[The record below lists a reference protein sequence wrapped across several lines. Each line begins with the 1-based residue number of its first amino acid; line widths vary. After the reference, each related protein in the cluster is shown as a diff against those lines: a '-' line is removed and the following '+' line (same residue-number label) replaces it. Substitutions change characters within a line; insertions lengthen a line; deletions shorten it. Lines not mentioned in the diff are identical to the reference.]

1 MSTGLTSASADPGAR
16 PDSELLGGPGP
27 TVRVAICSAI
37 PLHCDVL
44 RRALQPY
51 PTRVVTSSEMARAV
65 GHVMVIDRLTEDF
78 ETYLAGALANRLP
91 VVVWGGYLHPTSV
104 QDLVRRGADAY
115 VSVIGSRDQ
124 LVDAVRTVRAG
135 MSWLPALAQEAS
147 EGLTAGEAR
156 VLRAYLLD
164 YPAES
169 RREVAQ
175 RLGISESTLKAHL
188 ANVRGRLDES
198 CGSRLS
204 LRRTVIARGW
214 LDAR

>member
-1 MSTGLTSASADPGAR
+1 MGAFPPGETNAASLGLELPG
-16 PDSELLGGPGP
+16 SSGP
-27 TVRVAICSAI
+27 TVRVAIASQI

-44 RRALQPY
+44 RAALRPF
-51 PTRVVTSSEMARAV
+51 PTRLVPPADMAHAA
-65 GHVMVIDRLTEDF
+65 GHVVVIDRLTEDF
-78 ETYLAGALANRLP
+78 EAYLAASLSGRLP

-124 LVDAVRTVRAG
+124 LVDAVRTVRVG
-135 MSWLPALAQEAS
+135 MSWLPALPPEAP
-147 EGLTAGEAR
+147 EGLTNAEAR
-156 VLRAYLLD
+156 ALRAYLLE

-169 RREVAQ
+169 RQQVAQ

-198 CGSRLS
+198 CASRLS

-214 LDAR
+214 LEVP

>member
-1 MSTGLTSASADPGAR
+1 MGVPPPGATNAASFD
-16 PDSELLGGPGP
+16 PDLAGISGPAM
-27 TVRVAICSAI
+27 RVAIASQI

-44 RRALQPY
+44 RAALRPF
-51 PTRVVTSSEMARAV
+51 PTRVVRHSDLAHTAA
-65 GHVMVIDRLTEDF
+65 GHVVVIDRLTDDF
-78 ETYLAGALANRLP
+78 EDYLAAALAGRLP

-124 LVDAVRTVRAG
+124 LIDAVRTVRVG
-135 MSWLPALAQEAS
+135 MSWLPALPPEAP
-147 EGLTAGEAR
+147 EGLTNAEAR
-156 VLRAYLLD
+156 ALRAYLVD

-188 ANVRGRLDES
+188 ANVRARLDEA
-198 CGSRLS
+198 CASRLS
-204 LRRTVIARGW
+204 LRRTVVARGW
-214 LDAR
+214 LEGQ